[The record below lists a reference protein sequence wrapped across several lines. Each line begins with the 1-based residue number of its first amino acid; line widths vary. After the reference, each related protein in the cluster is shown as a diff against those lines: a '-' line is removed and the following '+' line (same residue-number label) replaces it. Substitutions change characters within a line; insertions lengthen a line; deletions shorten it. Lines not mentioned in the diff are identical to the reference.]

1 MRQHPTTTAI
11 PGSGKRGGVGS
22 SYFTAGCDVWE
33 FCAGAAMMQ
42 QGYRATATLA
52 WALVVLQCTATV
64 SAWSIE
70 DYETPWAKPPRTLR
84 LDGAEPARI
93 LKSVPP
99 PPPQQQLGYVGSP
112 DYWPFAGHTAP
123 SFDPATPRNVTT
135 QLGQTVYLS
144 CMVNNLGDKTVTWI
158 RRKDLHVLT
167 VGLDTYVQDPR
178 FQAIHLE
185 RSNDWALQI
194 RYAQL
199 NDQGLY
205 ECQVSSDPKMSLF
218 VRLRVLVARAE
229 IVGASSGQLFLKT
242 GSTINLT
249 CEISQSPEPP
259 VFVFWYHNERMI
271 NYDEAAKSHIL
282 VRKAGRNAAVSRL
295 LVHDA
300 VPSDSGNYTCGPS
313 NADATSVAV
322 FVLNG
327 EKPAAIQHDATPP
340 STARP
345 SVCVSDVVVL
355 LAVLVALRT
364 VRAHR

>member
-1 MRQHPTTTAI
+1 RP
-11 PGSGKRGGVGS
+11 RGLS
-22 SYFTAGCDVWE
+22 
-33 FCAGAAMMQ
+33 
-42 QGYRATATLA
+42 R
-52 WALVVLQCTATV
+52 
-64 SAWSIE
+64 
-70 DYETPWAKPPRTLR
+70 R
-84 LDGAEPARI
+84 
-93 LKSVPP
+93 
-99 PPPQQQLGYVGSP
+99 
-112 DYWPFAGHTAP
+112 GHCGWTAP
-123 SFDPATPRNVTT
+123 SQRASSNRCHRSSSNWATSVRRTTGRSRDTRRRLSTPQRHVTSPRSWDRPCTSAAWSTT
-135 QLGQTVYLS
+135 
-144 CMVNNLGDKTVTWI
+144 LGDKTVTWI

-259 VFVFWYHNERMI
+259 VFVFWYHNDRMI

-327 EKPAAIQHDATPP
+327 EKPAAIQHDSTPP
-340 STARP
+340 FHSPTVGVRLGCGGAASGIGGLEDCARP
-345 SVCVSDVVVL
+345 QVMKVDVASSRTSTRHTDHPTTTL
-355 LAVLVALRT
+355 LHLR
-364 VRAHR
+364 RAERC

>member
-1 MRQHPTTTAI
+1 MRRHPPTTAI
-11 PGSGKRGGVGS
+11 PGPGKRSDVWS
-22 SYFTAGCDVWE
+22 SYTTAGHDVWD
-33 FCAGAAMMQ
+33 FCAIAAMKLQ
-42 QGYRATATLA
+42 SYRATATLA
-52 WALVVLQCTATV
+52 WALVVLQCTAAA

-99 PPPQQQLGYVGSP
+99 PQQQQLGYVGSP
-112 DYWPFAGHTAP
+112 DYWPFTGHAAP

-340 STARP
+340 STAQP

>member
-1 MRQHPTTTAI
+1 MRQHRTTTDI
-11 PGSGKRGGVGS
+11 PEGGSRGGVCS
-22 SYFTAGCDVWE
+22 SYITAGYNVRE
-33 FCAGAAMMQ
+33 FFASAAMMQ
-42 QGYRATATLA
+42 QGYRTTATLA
-52 WALVVLQCTATV
+52 SALVVLQCAAAV
-64 SAWSIE
+64 SSWSIE

-99 PPPQQQLGYVGSP
+99 QQQQLGYVGSP

-259 VFVFWYHNERMI
+259 VFVFWYHNDRMI

-327 EKPAAIQHDATPP
+327 EKPAAIQHDSTPP

>member
-1 MRQHPTTTAI
+1 MRQHTTTTA
-11 PGSGKRGGVGS
+11 GCGKRGVVCS
-22 SYFTAGCDVWE
+22 PIIAAVYDVWE
-33 FCAGAAMMQ
+33 FFTSAAMKQ

-52 WALVVLQCTATV
+52 WALVVLQCTAV
-64 SAWSIE
+64 ASAWSIE

-93 LKSVPP
+93 LKSVPQ
-99 PPPQQQLGYVGSP
+99 QQQLGYVGSP

-259 VFVFWYHNERMI
+259 VFVFWYHNDRMI

-340 STARP
+340 SKARP
-345 SVCVSDVVVL
+345 SVCASDVVVF

>member
-1 MRQHPTTTAI
+1 MSRSHA
-11 PGSGKRGGVGS
+11 S
-22 SYFTAGCDVWE
+22 
-33 FCAGAAMMQ
+33 
-42 QGYRATATLA
+42 ATATTAFVA
-52 WALVVLQCTATV
+52 WAVVALQCAAVATA
-64 SAWSIE
+64 WNIE
-70 DYETPWAKPPRTLR
+70 DYETPWARPPRPLR
-84 LDGAEPARI
+84 LDGGAEPSR
-93 LKSVPP
+93 LVKSVPA
-99 PPPQQQLGYVGSP
+99 QQQQVGYVGSP
-112 DYWPFAGHTAP
+112 DYWPFAGHAAP

-135 QLGQTVYLS
+135 QLGQTVYLN
-144 CMVNNLGDKTVTWI
+144 CIVNNLGDKTVTWI

-229 IVGASSGQLFLKT
+229 IVGGSSGQLFLKT

-345 SVCVSDVVVL
+345 AVCVSDVVVL

-364 VRAHR
+364 VRSHR